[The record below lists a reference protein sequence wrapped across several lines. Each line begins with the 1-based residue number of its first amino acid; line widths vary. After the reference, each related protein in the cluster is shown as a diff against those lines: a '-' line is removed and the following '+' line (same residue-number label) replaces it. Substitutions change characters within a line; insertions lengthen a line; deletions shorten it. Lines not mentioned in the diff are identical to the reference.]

1 MKYSIQIIPENLYPP
16 LTPDPSFTLDPD
28 PSFPPDTLS
37 PLDPFFTTDPSFTSD
52 PSFTPDPLIFLI
64 FSLPFLFSNLCAEM
78 VRVYRN
84 SIPSSKMNI
93 IIVLNYFIV
102 ELYNLMVSMMASN
115 LQLENKII
123 LQHFV

>member
-1 MKYSIQIIPENLYPP
+1 MKYSIQIIPENLDPP

-28 PSFPPDTLS
+28 PSF
-37 PLDPFFTTDPSFTSD
+37 TSD
-52 PSFTPDPLIFLI
+52 PSFAPDPLIFLV

-93 IIVLNYFIV
+93 IIV
-102 ELYNLMVSMMASN
+102 
-115 LQLENKII
+115 
-123 LQHFV
+123 